1 MAGGAGYFA
10 PGLVL
15 MRLISTKMREYRNGF
30 PDFMDLMIVCSDAG
44 MSMEAGI
51 ERVATELSATYPSL
65 SQNLQ
70 LVSLELRAGRS
81 LDDALKSL
89 ADRMSLDEV
98 RSFATLLQQSK
109 ELGTSL
115 SGALRV
121 FSDEMRH
128 KRMSKAEEKAHSLP
142 AKMSVPVTVCILPVV
157 LMIAIIP
164 IIVKMT
170 RPTDSATAVQALAV
184 SVAGKR
190 NDKRDLKRRP
200 KLQCTSGNLL
210 MPLDDNDP
218 GQTGE
223 AGTRGNG
230 SAQVFLP
237 LGMRRDR
244 CGTDGRR
251 LHDRL
256 GRQDGDDGDR
266 AAAGRHQL
274 GPISAAGKTQF
285 RDANYGLAEKH
296 FRKAVE
302 LARRQCRGLDG
313 PCRRL
318 RPARPLRLRR
328 PRLRPAA

>member
-1 MAGGAGYFA
+1 MPVALMLLVLGGGAVAWPLVAAKGGRSDVKRRLKVDSSPAAVKPDNQPKKNTNAVREKAAKTAQEFYAKSDPENVARLRMKLIQAGYMDPRAVGTFFIARFAAFIGAALLAFLLGEWMARADSAAASRWTFIVLSGAGGYFL

-15 MRLISTKMREYRNGF
+15 SQKVREKMREYRNGF

-51 ERVATELSATYPSL
+51 ERVSKELARTYPSL

-81 LDDALKSL
+81 LDDALKAL
-89 ADRMSLDEV
+89 ADRLNLDEV

-128 KRMSKAEEKAHSLP
+128 KRMSLAEEKAHALP

-170 RPTDSATAVQALAV
+170 
-184 SVAGKR
+184 
-190 NDKRDLKRRP
+190 
-200 KLQCTSGNLL
+200 
-210 MPLDDNDP
+210 
-218 GQTGE
+218 
-223 AGTRGNG
+223 
-230 SAQVFLP
+230 AQ
-237 LGMRRDR
+237 
-244 CGTDGRR
+244 
-251 LHDRL
+251 
-256 GRQDGDDGDR
+256 
-266 AAAGRHQL
+266 
-274 GPISAAGKTQF
+274 
-285 RDANYGLAEKH
+285 
-296 FRKAVE
+296 
-302 LARRQCRGLDG
+302 
-313 PCRRL
+313 
-318 RPARPLRLRR
+318 
-328 PRLRPAA
+328 

>member
-1 MAGGAGYFA
+1 MQAVIEFLASLAPTSMMPVAVLLLVLGGSAVAWPLVVAKGDRNDVKRRLKVEESKAVEQVEPAPRKNTNAVREKAVKRAQEFYAKSDPENVARLRMKLIQAGYMEPRAVGTFFLIRFAAFIGLAVGAFLVNHWMASADSTMTSRWSFVILSGAAGYFL

-15 MRLISTKMREYRNGF
+15 TQKVREKMREYRNGF

-51 ERVATELSATYPSL
+51 ERVSKELAKTYPAL

-81 LDDALKSL
+81 LDDALKAL
-89 ADRMSLDEV
+89 ADRLSLDEV

-128 KRMSKAEEKAHSLP
+128 KRMSLAEEKAHALP

-170 RPTDSATAVQALAV
+170 A
-184 SVAGKR
+184 
-190 NDKRDLKRRP
+190 
-200 KLQCTSGNLL
+200 
-210 MPLDDNDP
+210 
-218 GQTGE
+218 
-223 AGTRGNG
+223 
-230 SAQVFLP
+230 
-237 LGMRRDR
+237 
-244 CGTDGRR
+244 
-251 LHDRL
+251 H
-256 GRQDGDDGDR
+256 
-266 AAAGRHQL
+266 
-274 GPISAAGKTQF
+274 
-285 RDANYGLAEKH
+285 
-296 FRKAVE
+296 
-302 LARRQCRGLDG
+302 
-313 PCRRL
+313 
-318 RPARPLRLRR
+318 
-328 PRLRPAA
+328 

>member
-1 MAGGAGYFA
+1 MQAVIEFLASLAPTSMMPVAVLLLVLGGSAVAWPLVVAKGDRNDVKRRLKVEESKAVEQAEPAPRKNTNAVREKAVKRAQEFYAKSDPENVARLRMKLIQAGYMEPRAVGTFFLIRFAAFIGLAVGAFLVNHWMASADSTMTSRWSFVILSGAAGYFL

-15 MRLISTKMREYRNGF
+15 TQKVREKMREYRNGF

-51 ERVATELSATYPSL
+51 ERVSKELAKTYPAL

-81 LDDALKSL
+81 LDDALKAL
-89 ADRMSLDEV
+89 ADRLSLDEV

-128 KRMSKAEEKAHSLP
+128 KRMSLAEEKAHALP

-170 RPTDSATAVQALAV
+170 A
-184 SVAGKR
+184 
-190 NDKRDLKRRP
+190 
-200 KLQCTSGNLL
+200 
-210 MPLDDNDP
+210 
-218 GQTGE
+218 
-223 AGTRGNG
+223 
-230 SAQVFLP
+230 
-237 LGMRRDR
+237 
-244 CGTDGRR
+244 
-251 LHDRL
+251 H
-256 GRQDGDDGDR
+256 
-266 AAAGRHQL
+266 
-274 GPISAAGKTQF
+274 
-285 RDANYGLAEKH
+285 
-296 FRKAVE
+296 
-302 LARRQCRGLDG
+302 
-313 PCRRL
+313 
-318 RPARPLRLRR
+318 
-328 PRLRPAA
+328 